1 LRAGNLRA
9 GPRGIR
15 IVRSGISVYEVE
27 VDLGKYASASTA
39 DLDGFPRKLVRLLPE
54 LARHEC
60 FASEVGGFLDE
71 MKKGTDLAH
80 VMEHLILELL
90 KVSSSPPKRFT
101 GWTRKKSKN
110 HVIHFQAPSAQ
121 AARKATAG
129 AIQII
134 EGLIAGSKVDARAI
148 VKDIRE
154 S

>member
-1 LRAGNLRA
+1 MRAR
-9 GPRGIR
+9 PRGIR
-15 IVRSGISVYEVE
+15 IIRSGISVYEIE
-27 VDLGKYASASTA
+27 VDLGRYASASTA

-90 KVSSSPPKRFT
+90 KVSSCPRKRFT

-121 AARKATAG
+121 AARKAAAG
-129 AIQII
+129 AIEII
-134 EGLIAGSKVDARAI
+134 EGIIAGSKVDPRLI
-148 VKDIRE
+148 VRDIRE